1 MPGADGRGMKSSRT
15 IRLTLAVALSAV
27 VVATPAF
34 ASATDATA
42 PPTVD
47 PAVVDQVN
55 APVEPVRS
63 DSDDLAAWALDRYAR
78 ADLDLPEVEIHV
90 HEGLTACDG
99 GFGLHTP
106 GDAGSRIDICSDP
119 QVDSRWIILHELGH
133 AWAATNLSA
142 TQRVDFVE
150 LRGLELW
157 NSSDDRWNQRGTEHA
172 AEILAWG
179 VAETSRLPGRIA
191 DHDLGSVTEAF
202 RVLTGTEP
210 ICDTN
215 GAVPLD
221 PPTDDANRHGGPLQ

>member
-1 MPGADGRGMKSSRT
+1 MNSSRT

-34 ASATDATA
+34 ARATDTA
-42 PPTVD
+42 APQ
-47 PAVVDQVN
+47 AVAPVVAERVN
-55 APVEPVRS
+55 TSVEPVRS
-63 DSDDLAAWALDRYAR
+63 DPTGLAAWALDRYAL
-78 ADLDLPEVEIHV
+78 AGLDLPDVEIHV
-90 HEGLTACDG
+90 HDGLTACDG

-106 GDAGSRIDICSDP
+106 GDAGSRIDICTDP

-133 AWAATNLSA
+133 AWAATNLSDA
-142 TQRVDFVE
+142 QRLDFVE

-157 NSSDDRWNQRGTEHA
+157 NSADDRWNQRGTEHA

-202 RVLTGTEP
+202 QILTGTEP

-215 GAVPLD
+215 DAAQLD
-221 PPTDDANRHGGPLQ
+221 PPTDEANRHGGPLQ

>member
-1 MPGADGRGMKSSRT
+1 MPEADGRGMKSSRT
-15 IRLTLAVALSAV
+15 IRLTLAVALTAV

-47 PAVVDQVN
+47 VTVADQVN

-78 ADLDLPEVEIHV
+78 ADLDLPDVEIHV
-90 HEGLTACDG
+90 HEGLEACG
-99 GFGLHTP
+99 GSFGLHTP
-106 GDAGSRIDICSDP
+106 GDTGSRIDICTDP
-119 QVDSRWIILHELGH
+119 QVDSHWIILHELGH
-133 AWAATNLSA
+133 AWAATNLSGA
-142 TQRVDFVE
+142 QRLDFVE

-157 NSSDDRWNQRGTEHA
+157 NSADDRWNQRGTEHA

-202 RVLTGTEP
+202 QILTGTEP

-215 GAVPLD
+215 DAAQLD
-221 PPTDDANRHGGPLQ
+221 PPTDEANRHGGPLQ